1 MFLKHGTFS
10 LHGQAFD
17 EDVEEI
23 EVYETAVKPLVENVI
38 EKDGGSAALFMFG
51 QTGSGKTHTM
61 SNIELNA
68 FKSLF
73 SSGNGVEKVCVQYF
87 EIQGKKCFDLLG
99 AERNEVVLKKI
110 FETNRMAKCN
120 SKDKQANME
129 VELINATSVAC
140 FSAKDVENCVKEG
153 VSRRTVSATQ
163 CNAQSSRS
171 HAVLRLTVYKVP
183 SSSSSI
189 LTSERRLTLVD
200 CAGSERKEDNVHHD
214 AKQREETAAINAS
227 LYALKECAR
236 FRKLR
241 ADAKDPSSIHVPYR
255 NSPLTKVLA
264 ECFVSDVA
272 KMAVIGTVSPAS
284 IDTEHTAMTLKTIV
298 QIGGDSCE
306 IDTNSNSTKSSCYK
320 ESREDVERTLEIEV
334 SKLTGEKTVVKK
346 DVARRIPPVKWKRD
360 ELERWIQTTK
370 NGAFKHAKVPT
381 TIAGRE
387 LVRMQPA
394 ALSNMFG
401 GDASMGKKLHE
412 SLRAEIQKCSVKT
425 GSGNGT

>member
-1 MFLKHGTFS
+1 MK
-10 LHGQAFD
+10 
-17 EDVEEI
+17 
-23 EVYETAVKPLVENVI
+23 
-38 EKDGGSAALFMFG
+38 
-51 QTGSGKTHTM
+51 GSGK
-61 SNIELNA
+61 
-68 FKSLF
+68 
-73 SSGNGVEKVCVQYF
+73 GN
-87 EIQGKKCFDLLG
+87 
-99 AERNEVVLKKI
+99 
-110 FETNRMAKCN
+110 
-120 SKDKQANME
+120 QANME
-129 VELINATSVAC
+129 VELINASCVAC
-140 FSAKDVENCVKEG
+140 FSAEDIENCVKEG

-171 HAVLRLTVYKVP
+171 HAVLRLTVHKSNAIENDMHL
-183 SSSSSI
+183 SSALSSA
-189 LTSERRLTLVD
+189 SERRLTLVD

-241 ADAKDPSSIHVPYR
+241 ADAKDPSTIHVPYR

-264 ECFVSDVA
+264 ECFVNDTA

-306 IDTNSNSTKSSCYK
+306 IDKSNNSTSCYK
-320 ESREDVERTLEIEV
+320 ETREDVERTLDIEI
-334 SKLTGEKTVVKK
+334 SKVTGEKTVVKK

-360 ELERWIQTTK
+360 ELERWIRTTK
-370 NGAFKHAKVPT
+370 NGTFKHAKIPT

-401 GDASMGKKLHE
+401 GDAGMGQRLHQCI
-412 SLRAEIQKCSVKT
+412 RAEINKCSVKT
-425 GSGNGT
+425 NGNGSSAHY

>member
-1 MFLKHGTFS
+1 
-10 LHGQAFD
+10 
-17 EDVEEI
+17 
-23 EVYETAVKPLVENVI
+23 
-38 EKDGGSAALFMFG
+38 
-51 QTGSGKTHTM
+51 
-61 SNIELNA
+61 
-68 FKSLF
+68 
-73 SSGNGVEKVCVQYF
+73 
-87 EIQGKKCFDLLG
+87 
-99 AERNEVVLKKI
+99 
-110 FETNRMAKCN
+110 
-120 SKDKQANME
+120 
-129 VELINATSVAC
+129 
-140 FSAKDVENCVKEG
+140 
-153 VSRRTVSATQ
+153 
-163 CNAQSSRS
+163 
-171 HAVLRLTVYKVP
+171 
-183 SSSSSI
+183 
-189 LTSERRLTLVD
+189 VD

-306 IDTNSNSTKSSCYK
+306 IDTNSNSTKSCCYK

-425 GSGNGT
+425 GSGNGN